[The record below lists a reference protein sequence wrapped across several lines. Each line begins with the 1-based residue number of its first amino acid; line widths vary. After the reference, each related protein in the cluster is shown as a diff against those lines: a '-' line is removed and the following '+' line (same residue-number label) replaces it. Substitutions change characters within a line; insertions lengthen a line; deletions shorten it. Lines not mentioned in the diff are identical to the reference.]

1 MKANQYASIP
11 IPDELTLRVDRAI
24 ERGAV
29 KEKRKKAINIIGV
42 AAAVLIIFISSVNI
56 SPAFAGYM
64 KNIPGLSYFVEL
76 VKFDKGLKSAIEN
89 DYVQV
94 VEKSKKDKDIK
105 FTIRSLI
112 FDRRQLIIS
121 YTIETTGDY
130 MDLKPHVIEITDKDG
145 NLLEVAS
152 NTSYTPDSEFKM
164 KKARDGIMEFNAYD
178 EGKFPTDMVLKCR
191 EFYEMDVNS
200 GVEKSKIEGNWDISF
215 KIDEKF
221 MNAMPITK
229 ELNENYCLGPVHFN
243 VEKVD
248 MYPTA
253 VYVTISFDKTD
264 KDKFAGFKN
273 LRLADENGRTYEEK
287 GATIVSD
294 YKRIIRFESNYF
306 FKSKKLSLKADG
318 IYHIPFESQY
328 IVFDLK
334 NNRITN
340 DGGYNIEYLQY
351 RKNVAFDD
359 KEYDLELSFNIRDEE
374 ILKNCQLPGSQ
385 YGGIDFSYAE
395 DGSGNKCHV
404 MRDFSSQAIK
414 KDNLKES
421 FIERHI
427 CFSEMK
433 KIPSILRL
441 KVGYASKGTDGDINV
456 EIR

>member
-1 MKANQYASIP
+1 MKSNQYASIP
-11 IPDELTLRVDRAI
+11 IPDELTLRVDKAI

-130 MDLKPHVIEITDKDG
+130 IDLKPHLIDVFDKKG
-145 NLLEVAS
+145 NLLEVLS
-152 NTSYTPDSEFKM
+152 NISYVPDRKFKN
-164 KKARDGIMEFNAYD
+164 KKARDGIIEFNAYD

-191 EFYEMDVNS
+191 EFYEMDVSS
-200 GVEKSKIEGNWDISF
+200 GKEKSKIEGNWDISF

-221 MNAMPITK
+221 MLAMPITK

-248 MYPTA
+248 IYPTA

-264 KDKFAGFKN
+264 RDRFAGFKN
-273 LRLADENGRTYEEK
+273 LRLVDENGRTYEEK

-318 IYHIPFESQY
+318 VYHIPVESQY
-328 IVFDLK
+328 VVLDLK
-334 NNRITN
+334 NNKILD
-340 DGGYNIEYLQY
+340 DGGYNIEHFQY
-351 RKNVAFDD
+351 RKNTVLND
-359 KEYDLELSFNIRDEE
+359 KKYDLMLSFNIKDEE
-374 ILKNCQLPGSQ
+374 ILKNHKLPGS
-385 YGGIDFSYAE
+385 YFGGVGFNNAE
-395 DGSGNKCHV
+395 DDNGNEYRIMV
-404 MRDFSSQAIK
+404 DSASPSIK
-414 KDNLKES
+414 KDNLKDS
-421 FIERHI
+421 FIEREL
-427 CFSEMK
+427 CFSEMNV
-433 KIPSILRL
+433 IPDILKL
-441 KVGYASKGTDGDINV
+441 KVGCASKGTDGDINI
-456 EIR
+456 EIK